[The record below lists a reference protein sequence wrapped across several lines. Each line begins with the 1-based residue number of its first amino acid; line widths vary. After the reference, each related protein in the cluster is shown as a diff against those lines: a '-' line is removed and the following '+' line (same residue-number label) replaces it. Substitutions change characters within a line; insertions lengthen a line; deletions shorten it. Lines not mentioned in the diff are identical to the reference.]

1 MKYGE
6 FVCYSFMSP
15 CRMEKT
21 FKKIYYEGFIFQK
34 AGLLTGE
41 PNYPHNDVKK
51 EIDRF
56 VSKNMY

>member
-1 MKYGE
+1 
-6 FVCYSFMSP
+6 
-15 CRMEKT
+15 MEKT